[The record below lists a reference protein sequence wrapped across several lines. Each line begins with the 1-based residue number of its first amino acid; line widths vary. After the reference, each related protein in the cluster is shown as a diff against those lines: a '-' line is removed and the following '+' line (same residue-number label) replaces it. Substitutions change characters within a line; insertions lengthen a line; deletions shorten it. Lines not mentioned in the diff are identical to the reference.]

1 MISWCHCI
9 TTKWWF
15 PVEITSVCSQEA
27 AAPVSVLFAAP
38 QFCRGLFYECLL
50 LRRSFPGGLI
60 AAPPF
65 WGPRLDSHARDYVRF
80 TTQVFLPAFGAIWC
94 ENCGS
99 FLTASTEEDMEKQI
113 KFEAQEE
120 DSVVASGH
128 VDTSQMTPFI
138 LYESM
143 VKTELAGCLSAAT
156 EMEVAAVNTLVKHE
170 VPDTEVC
177 ADMPLQLAPYVY
189 DTRASAAIPVKIQ
202 TKEEMAVE
210 HTAASSAA
218 PDAQDSLKIHRCE
231 THGPHVCTWTTVPT
245 PEVPPE
251 VYATVGLTMEFESA
265 LEKMSEFIFHFHQAL
280 HKCIVQQDQDN
291 MPRIMMCMA
300 EFAEVIDEDDTS
312 RSNLLDLSMLKI
324 FSIMEMDGASVK
336 TQNRV
341 FEPRHD
347 DFMFVVLLENPFEDL
362 KEHICGFIKKQ
373 HNLKGYKI
381 DTYIADNLHKVE
393 QQTDFSPAKIVTRV
407 CDEWPDIV
415 EMHEYIV
422 FHVKRYRIMI
432 SDR

>member
-1 MISWCHCI
+1 
-9 TTKWWF
+9 
-15 PVEITSVCSQEA
+15 
-27 AAPVSVLFAAP
+27 
-38 QFCRGLFYECLL
+38 L
-50 LRRSFPGGLI
+50 LRRSFGVPAWIFMLGTTFVL
-60 AAPPF
+60 PHKFF
-65 WGPRLDSHARDYVRF
+65 WPHLVRF
-80 TTQVFLPAFGAIWC
+80 VR

-99 FLTASTEEDMEKQI
+99 FLTASTEEDMEKPI

-120 DSVVASGH
+120 DSMVALASGH
-128 VDTSQMTPFI
+128 VDTGQMTPFI

-156 EMEVAAVNTLVKHE
+156 EMEVAAVKHE
-170 VPDTEVC
+170 VAGTEVC

-202 TKEEMAVE
+202 EEEEIAVK

-245 PEVPPE
+245 PDVPPE
-251 VYATVGLTMEFESA
+251 VYATVGLTMEFDNA

-280 HKCIVQQDQDN
+280 HKCIVEQNQDN

-300 EFAEVIDEDDTS
+300 EFVEVIDEENTS

-341 FEPRHD
+341 FEPGHE
-347 DFMFVVLLENPFEDL
+347 DFMFEVLLENPFEDL
-362 KEHICGFIKKQ
+362 KTHICGFIKKQ
-373 HNLKGYKI
+373 DNLQEYNI

-393 QQTDFSPAKIVTRV
+393 QQTDFSPANIVTRV

-422 FHVKRYRIMI
+422 FHVKRYRIMT
-432 SDR
+432 SDRQVLDPAAML